1 MAAKALIN
9 MIRDINP
16 EMLPK
21 KYRAKNQNEEN
32 GGIKKIGVREEIDG
46 AELLEHNGDIPIYMD
61 KVLTDEDFKKIR
73 KLKRKKQ

>member
-21 KYRAKNQNEEN
+21 KYRAKNQNE
-32 GGIKKIGVREEIDG
+32 
-46 AELLEHNGDIPIYMD
+46 
-61 KVLTDEDFKKIR
+61 
-73 KLKRKKQ
+73 